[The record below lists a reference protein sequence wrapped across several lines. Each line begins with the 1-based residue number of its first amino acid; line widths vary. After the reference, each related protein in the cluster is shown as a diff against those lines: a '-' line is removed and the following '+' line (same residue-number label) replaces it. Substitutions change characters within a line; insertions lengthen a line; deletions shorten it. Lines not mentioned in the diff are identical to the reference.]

1 MIVPSIWHYT
11 YTTSSAIYIF
21 KYESDFPIQNRKL
34 DIVNGLLKSTHVYYY
49 FYTPNGDGKWN
60 FFFLYFVSE
69 KEPEISS
76 FGAGGKRTKVVFA
89 LYKNDNSGTKHQI
102 EFPIGYEHIL
112 RTLHTLVYKKRKER
126 FTKNEK
132 WILRLKTA

>member
-1 MIVPSIWHYT
+1 MCTAAFTHQMEMASE
-11 YTTSSAIYIF
+11 TS
-21 KYESDFPIQNRKL
+21 
-34 DIVNGLLKSTHVYYY
+34 
-49 FYTPNGDGKWN
+49 
-60 FFFLYFVSE
+60 FFLYFVSE

-112 RTLHTLVYKKRKER
+112 RTLHTHVYKKRKAR
-126 FTKNEK
+126 STKNEK